1 MRYRFDLAG
10 QGEGER
16 EVEGVD
22 ASEVEVELLE
32 LLDERLDDAVDMALC
47 GTNTTGLVQLQGTGS

>member
-32 LLDERLDDAVDMALC
+32 LLDERLEDAGDMALC
-47 GTNTTGLVQLQGTGS
+47 GTSTTGLVQLQGTGS